1 MRFAIYRAIVS
12 GQRRDLTAA
21 CWRFLLRIASW
32 PYRVAIAIRN
42 FAFDRGWVQSY
53 SIHVPIISVG
63 NITAGGTGKTPLVA
77 AIAQHLRK
85 REVRVGLV
93 SRGYRSDSSG
103 SNDEARELYDS
114 LPDVPHMQNPDRVAA
129 CQVMVDELEME
140 AIIVDD
146 GFQHRRLNRNLD
158 IVVIDA
164 TCPWGYG
171 YLLPRGLLREPV
183 KNLRRAHAV
192 VISRTNFI
200 NQDELQQLTRRV
212 QQLAPQAV
220 LATAE
225 HTPCHLI
232 RHEGTSQPLQ
242 DLQGTSVLAFAGIG
256 NPQPFF
262 SELQR
267 LGAKVINTLALP
279 DHCGYDRDT
288 VSELCQWISQNATAH
303 PAAMLVCTHKDLVK
317 LRTDQLA
324 DHPLRA
330 LKIELTIQS
339 GAEELWQ
346 VIDNTTTVNSSCQ
359 DDITST

>member
-1 MRFAIYRAIVS
+1 MRLADYRAIVS
-12 GQRRDLTAA
+12 GQRRDFTAV
-21 CWRFLLRIASW
+21 CSRSLLRVASW
-32 PYRVAIAIRN
+32 PYRIAVLARN
-42 FAFDRGWVQSY
+42 WAYNRGWSKSY
-53 SIHVPIISVG
+53 SIAVPIISVG

-77 AIAQHLRK
+77 AIAQHLRE

-93 SRGYRSDSSG
+93 SRGYRSDASG

-114 LPDVPHMQNPDRVAA
+114 LPDVPHIQNPDRVAA

-146 GFQHRRLNRNLD
+146 GFQHRRLRRDLD
-158 IVVIDA
+158 IVVVDA

-200 NQDELQQLTRRV
+200 SQDELQQLLRRV
-212 QQLAPQAV
+212 QQLAPQAA

-225 HTPCHLI
+225 HTPCYLI
-232 RHEGTSQPLQ
+232 CHDGPNKPLR
-242 DLQGTSVLAFAGIG
+242 DLQGSPVLAFAGIG

-262 SELQR
+262 AELQR
-267 LGAKVINTLALP
+267 LGANVIGTLALP

-288 VSELCQWISQNATAH
+288 VSAICQWIRERTSSHPTAV
-303 PAAMLVCTHKDLVK
+303 LVCTHKDLVK

-324 DHPLRA
+324 DHPLLA
-330 LKIELTIQS
+330 LKIELTIQA
-339 GAEELWQ
+339 GAEKLWQ
-346 VIDNTTTVNSSCQ
+346 VIDNTIAVNSSCH
-359 DDITST
+359 DDVTST